1 MDAST
6 NDTTLPT
13 TSSSTTLTSN
23 STQQVFTCNVIRN
36 VPLPPR
42 LELRGNLARNWK
54 NWLQTWKAYETIT
67 GLHLK
72 LQDYRVATFITCIG
86 SEAVEIHG
94 GLPFASEAEKG
105 SIDKV
110 LELWNNY
117 CVGKTN
123 TIYERYKFNN
133 RSQEPGETIDAHATA
148 VRTLADTCSFGTL
161 KEEMIRDGLVCGISD
176 NALRKKLLQES
187 QLTLEKCMDYC

>member
-6 NDTTLPT
+6 NNTTPPT
-13 TSSSTTLTSN
+13 TSSSTAPTSN
-23 STQQVFTCNVIRN
+23 STQQVFTSN

-42 LELRGNLARNWK
+42 LELPGNLARNWK

-72 LQDYRVATFITCIG
+72 PQYYRVATFISCIG
-86 SEAVEIHG
+86 SEAIEIHG

-110 LELWNNY
+110 LKLWNNY

-133 RSQEPGETIDAHATA
+133 RSKEPGETIDAYMQLQSAHWQTR
-148 VRTLADTCSFGTL
+148 VR
-161 KEEMIRDGLVCGISD
+161 LV
-176 NALRKKLLQES
+176 L
-187 QLTLEKCMDYC
+187 

>member
-1 MDAST
+1 MDANT
-6 NDTTLPT
+6 NNTTPPT
-13 TSSSTTLTSN
+13 TSSRTAPTSN
-23 STQQVFTCNVIRN
+23 STQQVLTSNL
-36 VPLPPR
+36 PLPPR

-86 SEAVEIHG
+86 SEAIEIHG

-117 CVGKTN
+117 CAGKTN

-133 RSQEPGETIDAHATA
+133 RSQEPGETIDAYATA
-148 VRTLADTCSFGTL
+148 VRTLADTCLFGSL
-161 KEEMIRDGLVCGISD
+161 KEEMIRDRLVCGISD
-176 NALRKKLLQES
+176 NVLRKKLLQES
-187 QLTLEKCMDYC
+187 QLTLEKCMD